1 MKRILAGLLCAAG
14 IALATVAPASAM
26 TVAQEYGWYD
36 GGPVVAGNSGGGGE
50 DDPLQPGCGTG
61 TRTLCKR
68 ITTQRCVEWFS
79 NGGTIGVSATG
90 GTVGF
95 TWTCKTQ
102 VTTEQ
107 LYYYP

>member
-14 IALATVAPASAM
+14 FALATVAPASAM

-36 GGPVVAGNSGGGGE
+36 GGPVVSTTGGATD

-68 ITTQRCVEWFS
+68 ITTQRCQEWFS
-79 NGGTIGVSATG
+79 NGGTIGVSSTGATLG
-90 GTVGF
+90 A
-95 TWTCKTQ
+95 TWTCKVQ